1 MHSCIDEC
9 ERGTDNCDNVSSM
22 CYNGRPGYSCIS
34 KEGYRVVIYHN
45 WRDPGTYK
53 CRYIDRQDDT
63 GQGE

>member
-1 MHSCIDEC
+1 
-9 ERGTDNCDNVSSM
+9 M

-34 KEGYRVVIYHN
+34 KEGYRVVIDHD